1 MCTLTVEKEYT
12 YSEFSQVISNGS
24 SKIADTN
31 FNHYTK
37 LSTVKK
43 IFSNKFWYISS
54 FQSMNDLAEAERYG
68 DKKSSTFAMCFSCGK
83 AERIPMWYMYA
94 GIDGKGAMI
103 SFTKNAFSSFIKQ
116 IETVYPVKNNKPDL
130 NMPLIRGKDFEIEYG
145 YVYYCDFDNDRITNI
160 KYKRNKYKISDSQEA
175 ELKFREDNFFIKNYE
190 WEYENEYRIVFKML
204 TPLQDGV
211 EKLAVKLTD
220 SLGDISLT
228 EGPELSPN
236 SDSFS
241 SFSEELMKEFLG
253 RIKKST
259 LKIKMDM
266 LSRNKESFFDIP
278 VEGFESTEIVRM
290 CKNIQEAKLCL
301 PSKKQTGDI
310 KELSHV

>member
-1 MCTLTVEKEYT
+1 MCTLAVEKEYT
-12 YSEFSQVISNGS
+12 YSEFGQAISNGLG
-24 SKIADTN
+24 KIPDTKF

-68 DKKSSTFAMCFSCGK
+68 DEKSSTFAMCFSCGE

-103 SFTKNAFSSFIKQ
+103 SFTKNAFSDFIKQ
-116 IETVYPVKNNKPDL
+116 IETVYPVKNDKPDL

-145 YVYYCDFDNDRITNI
+145 YVYYCNFDNDRITNI
-160 KYKRNKYKISDSQEA
+160 KYKRSNYKISDSQEA
-175 ELKFREDNFFIKNYE
+175 ELKFREDNFFIKNNE

-220 SLGDISLT
+220 SLEDVSLT
-228 EGPELSPN
+228 EGPEFSPN
-236 SDSFS
+236 SDSFP
-241 SFSEELMKEFLG
+241 EELMKKFLG

-266 LSRNKESFFDIP
+266 LSRNKKSFFDLP
-278 VEGFESTEIVRM
+278 VESFERTEIEKM
-290 CKNIQEAKLCL
+290 CKNIQDAKRCPLSVKR
-301 PSKKQTGDI
+301 PGDI